1 MIRTLGVALAA
12 GISML
17 VVGGIAIIGAYLGF
31 PRGYYDWAARTWS
44 RIILWTSG
52 IRVRVLGLEH
62 IRRDGPQVIAANHQ
76 SMYDVYILA
85 TRVPVRYHFVAKRE
99 LRGIP
104 VFGRAAAAAGHV
116 FIDRADRGSAIES
129 LRRAGTKMHEAQSS
143 AVVFPEGT
151 RSRTGELQPLKKG
164 PFMMALE
171 AGVPIVP
178 TVLDGTFDILPKGG
192 RRIRPREV
200 TIWFGD
206 PVDPTAYGY
215 AKRDALIA
223 EVHGRMKTMLD
234 TLRGRAR
241 VDSPTGAE

>member
-1 MIRTLGVALAA
+1 MIRTLAVALAA
-12 GISML
+12 GL
-17 VVGGIAIIGAYLGF
+17 TLLLVGGIAIVGAYVGM
-31 PRGYYDWAARTWS
+31 PRAYYGWAARTWS
-44 RIILWTSG
+44 WVILWTSG

-62 IRRDGPQVIAANHQ
+62 IRRDGPQIIAANHQ

-99 LRGIP
+99 LRRIP

-116 FIDRADRGSAIES
+116 FIDRADRASAIES
-129 LRRAGTKMHEAQSS
+129 LRRAGAKLHEAQSS

-164 PFMMALE
+164 PFIMALE

-200 TIWFGD
+200 TLWFGE
-206 PVDPTAYGY
+206 PVDAAAYGY
-215 AKRDALIA
+215 ANRDALIA
-223 EVHGRMKTMLD
+223 EVHDRMKAMLD

-241 VDSPTGAE
+241 VDSPTSAE

>member
-17 VVGGIAIIGAYLGF
+17 VVGGIAIIGAYVGF

-52 IRVRVLGLEH
+52 IRVRVLGLDH

-99 LRGIP
+99 LRRIP

-116 FIDRADRGSAIES
+116 FIDRADRSSAIES
-129 LRRAGTKMHEAQSS
+129 LRRAGAKMHEAQSS

-151 RSRTGELQPLKKG
+151 RSRTSELQPLKKG

-215 AKRDALIA
+215 ANRDALIA

>member
-1 MIRTLGVALAA
+1 
-12 GISML
+12 
-17 VVGGIAIIGAYLGF
+17 
-31 PRGYYDWAARTWS
+31 
-44 RIILWTSG
+44 
-52 IRVRVLGLEH
+52 
-62 IRRDGPQVIAANHQ
+62 
-76 SMYDVYILA
+76 
-85 TRVPVRYHFVAKRE
+85 
-99 LRGIP
+99 
-104 VFGRAAAAAGHV
+104 
-116 FIDRADRGSAIES
+116 
-129 LRRAGTKMHEAQSS
+129 MHEAQSS